1 MSEEAEARLKSQYE
15 ELLQR
20 VVSALSD
27 RSYSRV
33 SMQVSLHENTVRAI
47 AKGKNK
53 KPSIETLETL
63 ADYLFGGKK

>member
-1 MSEEAEARLKSQYE
+1 MSDETEARLKSQYE

-20 VVSALSD
+20 VVAALSD

-33 SMQVSLHENTVRAI
+33 SMHVRLHENTVRAI

-53 KPSIETLETL
+53 KPSIETLEIL